1 LLADEK
7 SNSYI
12 FRLKNLFFFIRS
24 QNFRYNMWFVPIK
37 ASLDIEVGQVNL
49 DFELE
54 LRNTSVIWTNPQ
66 GVKETRTVP

>member
-1 LLADEK
+1 
-7 SNSYI
+7 
-12 FRLKNLFFFIRS
+12 
-24 QNFRYNMWFVPIK
+24 MWFVPIK